1 MTLWSLA
8 VGLLWFTA
16 AAEIVVLLRR
26 KANFFT
32 EYGVTSLYVCI
43 GAALFRVFVPV
54 EFPWTVILYSHRY
67 LPLLWDLL
75 RAPLIFGVSILQ
87 LLAFLWI
94 AGGVYTSFRYIRLE
108 YNYMSFLN
116 GCPTS
121 TTAQIERLSEELGL
135 PRGLACIHPAVSVP
149 MSLGL
154 FRPRI
159 LLTDQSFTD
168 DELRF
173 LLLHEYTH
181 LKHHDAWV
189 KLLFLVLRCVLWW
202 DLPVC
207 RLYGEID
214 NMLEFRC
221 DRAVTKGLGVRDRA
235 RYLMLLEKVAVS
247 QCPLADDRFGFSV
260 LTVFRQRADED
271 ILITRSIA
279 VQKRKEPTLLVS
291 VLTVVVL
298 VLVFMLS

>member
-1 MTLWSLA
+1 M
-8 VGLLWFTA
+8 
-16 AAEIVVLLRR
+16 
-26 KANFFT
+26 
-32 EYGVTSLYVCI
+32 
-43 GAALFRVFVPV
+43 AL
-54 EFPWTVILYSHRY
+54 
-67 LPLLWDLL
+67 
-75 RAPLIFGVSILQ
+75 
-87 LLAFLWI
+87 LWI

-108 YNYMSFLN
+108 YNCASFLN

-135 PRGLACIHPAVSVP
+135 PRGLACIHPAVPVP

-207 RLYGEID
+207 RLYSEID

-235 RYLMLLEKVAVS
+235 RYLMVLEKVAAS
-247 QCPLADDRFGFSV
+247 QCSLVDDRFGFSV
-260 LTVFRQRADED
+260 LAVFRRRTDED

-279 VQKRKEPTLLVS
+279 VQKRKEPTLLIS

-298 VLVFMLS
+298 VLVFMLSYLVVVQPVIWPDEPDVNDSITISPDNSYIVHNADDTYTLWVNGEYVYEIPASSLDSVPHNQLKIIEGSD